1 VAKVKYLGTADRV
14 IIRKGEK
21 FAGRLSEGTTQ
32 DLVWDGSNNH
42 LLDTDEAGLSE
53 EALALLLEDD
63 ARFKDVT
70 DMKRI
75 PSSSTSRSSRVT
87 RPPSL
92 PTASRSPSRMWTRLP
107 TLSLLPR
114 VAALVVQVVRQSRA
128 QDHPRVARRQQSA
141 APRRHL
147 IHGGSSLPLSASRQ
161 GLLTTPSR

>member
-75 PSSSTSRSSRVT
+75 PSSLNEQIFKGHKAT
-87 RPPSL
+87 
-92 PTASRSPSRMWTRLP
+92 
-107 TLSLLPR
+107 
-114 VAALVVQVVRQSRA
+114 VAADGEPEPVEDVDQTANLVAPAKGGRA
-128 QDHPRVARRQQSA
+128 GRPGGQAVEGAGSPTGGTTA
-141 APRRHL
+141 AV
-147 IHGGSSLPLSASRQ
+147 GGSTA
-161 GLLTTPSR
+161 GT